1 MHPEGQDIAGVFC
14 EKCKTEFPFKELHTA
29 FYVSEYGTPKGIY
42 CSNCAVTPE
51 ERALSAKE
59 IESLMTQLAPHP
71 VSGAFKPRE
80 DSAYTGPEAMASFW
94 LGIAASILNTFAVWH
109 GKVLKF
115 SIGSPRYR
123 GLWIKPTWTGSR
135 VTELL
140 MAGDSPSKGIELNVY
155 QTTRLAQ
162 LGFIEEGDRDK
173 TWRIA
178 LEPHEQGVSNVTSI
192 LVHVLRFGYLFEATD
207 VNSFT
212 PTLDMNLDMPEYQH
226 LRPKKKKK

>member
-1 MHPEGQDIAGVFC
+1 
-14 EKCKTEFPFKELHTA
+14 
-29 FYVSEYGTPKGIY
+29 
-42 CSNCAVTPE
+42 
-51 ERALSAKE
+51 
-59 IESLMTQLAPHP
+59 
-71 VSGAFKPRE
+71 
-80 DSAYTGPEAMASFW
+80 
-94 LGIAASILNTFAVWH
+94 
-109 GKVLKF
+109 
-115 SIGSPRYR
+115 
-123 GLWIKPTWTGSR
+123 
-135 VTELL
+135 

-178 LEPHEQGVSNVTSI
+178 LELHEQGVSNVTSI
-192 LVHVLRFGYLFEATD
+192 LVHVLRFGYLFEPTD